1 MPKLLRARG
10 EYAGG
15 RETSRGDYGIDDAET
30 VNGEKI
36 RVDESKK
43 PKPMTATCPPGE
55 TSAALIRGGRRGA
68 ARPFDGLLS
77 VGIARG
83 GGRGNGQVCVLFSC
97 WTRRTRATT
106 TSNDVLHGRRTTGNS
121 RAFEFRPTRLCACQ
135 AHRNRRCSRRR
146 RNSLSVRPRSQWRV
160 CELTGPRR

>member
-1 MPKLLRARG
+1 MSKLLRARG

-15 RETSRGDYGIDDAET
+15 RETSGGDYGIDDAET

-68 ARPFDGLLS
+68 AQPFDGLLS

-83 GGRGNGQVCVLFSC
+83 GGRGNGK
-97 WTRRTRATT
+97 
-106 TSNDVLHGRRTTGNS
+106 
-121 RAFEFRPTRLCACQ
+121 CACVQ
-135 AHRNRRCSRRR
+135 LLDAADACDDD
-146 RNSLSVRPRSQWRV
+146 
-160 CELTGPRR
+160 E